1 MIVHRQCLSK
11 QLLYYTCV
19 LTQWS
24 AISDG
29 KTRIRFFISNVVN
42 TETVWRITLLLL
54 KTSVR
59 LTSWYHSMRVITNY
73 STLILSLT
81 FWEVLE
87 RRSYKERRTS
97 FTIKL
102 DSSFYWLF
110 TNTVSSYLN
119 DIGCDIHFLQDNTWA
134 ARCSIECVYSWAPKK
149 VKVILHVGNRG
160 IAHYSN
166 SCFRS

>member
-1 MIVHRQCLSK
+1 MSRQIYIPERYQEIKTAKSMIVHRQCLSK
-11 QLLYYTCV
+11 QLPHYTCV

-24 AISDG
+24 SISDV

-59 LTSWYHSMRVITNY
+59 LTSWYHSMRVITTY

-81 FWEVLE
+81 FWEVLG

-97 FTIKL
+97 FIIKL
-102 DSSFYWLF
+102 DSSGYWLF
-110 TNTVSSYLN
+110 TNTVSSHVN
-119 DIGCDIHFLQDNTWA
+119 DIGCDMHFLQENTWA
-134 ARCSIECVYSWAPKK
+134 ARMLQGV
-149 VKVILHVGNRG
+149 V
-160 IAHYSN
+160 
-166 SCFRS
+166 

>member
-1 MIVHRQCLSK
+1 MSRQIYIPERYQETKTAKSMIVFRQCLSK

-24 AISDG
+24 SISDV

-54 KTSVR
+54 KASVR
-59 LTSWYHSMRVITNY
+59 LTSWYHSMRVITTY

-81 FWEVLE
+81 FWEVLG

-102 DSSFYWLF
+102 DSSAYWLF
-110 TNTVSSYLN
+110 ANTVSSYLS
-119 DIGCDIHFLQDNTWA
+119 DIGLDMHFLQDNTWA
-134 ARCSIECVYSWAPKK
+134 ARMLQGV
-149 VKVILHVGNRG
+149 V
-160 IAHYSN
+160 
-166 SCFRS
+166 